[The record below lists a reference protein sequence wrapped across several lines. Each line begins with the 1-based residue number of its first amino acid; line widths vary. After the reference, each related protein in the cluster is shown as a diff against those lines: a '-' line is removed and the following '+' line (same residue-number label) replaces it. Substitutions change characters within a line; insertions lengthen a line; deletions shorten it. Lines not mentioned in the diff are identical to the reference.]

1 MCFSATASF
10 TAGATLSALGIAT
23 LTQIRS
29 RRELLLGSFPLLFAI
44 QQFIEGLVWLTIDQT
59 SLNTINSLLTVQ
71 LFILCSRTMACSL
84 SSICLFLGV

>member
-44 QQFIEGLVWLTIDQT
+44 QQFFEGLVWLTIEQT
-59 SLNTINSLLTVQ
+59 SLNTINSLLTYSF
-71 LFILCSRTMACSL
+71 LFFATGI
-84 SSICLFLGV
+84 